1 MRIDRGD
8 YRRKKRDKSNA
19 LAINIRIQRAG
30 KIPPTR
36 REVIDA
42 LQSTLDRGEVPP
54 GWRLAAIDWKNPTKA
69 SQGWHS
75 GTLDEVVMSNLRH
88 LIEQT
93 IESAEI
99 IVGSVRR

>member
-1 MRIDRGD
+1 MRIDRSD

-19 LAINIRIQRAG
+19 LALNIRIQRAG

-42 LQSTLDRGEVPP
+42 LQRTLDRGEVPP
-54 GWRLAAIDWKNPTKA
+54 GWRLAAIDWTNPTKA
-69 SQGWHS
+69 SQGWHV

-99 IVGSVRR
+99 IVGSIRR